1 MFFLSVKILV
11 FYLQETQEQFGRKKV
26 ELEQKLLR
34 EKAELAKVGNLCYV
48 VPNSIDTDLRLAT
61 NEKNSKKKSKIEMGK
76 NGKKVKINNC
86 CFWCVKRLE

>member
-11 FYLQETQEQFGRKKV
+11 FCLQETQEQFGRKKV

-61 NEKNSKKKSKIEMGK
+61 NEKNNKIK
-76 NGKKVKINNC
+76 
-86 CFWCVKRLE
+86 